1 MSLFKNK
8 DESRISGN
16 VALQERIIQMKKMAV
31 VLKIQS
37 VQLTNSSFL
46 SNPMQSS

>member
-16 VALQERIIQMKKMAV
+16 VALQERIIQMEKNGSCVKDSKRTAH
-31 VLKIQS
+31 
-37 VQLTNSSFL
+37 
-46 SNPMQSS
+46 